1 MTNIWGHGCLDFR
14 HSVQTR
20 ITLEVPRRLAHLT
33 GTLSQLSVDN
43 YFVAGCFAVDIEPH
57 QPNKSLAQG
66 AVVCCV

>member
-43 YFVAGCFAVDIEPH
+43 YFVAG
-57 QPNKSLAQG
+57 
-66 AVVCCV
+66 